1 MLRCL
6 VCGELVDGD
15 TCPNCGLRLSDPE
28 GRLLPYVYQLL
39 ELYRAGRLEELN
51 VALKNWH
58 EELSL
63 SYDDL
68 SSFSEIEEYLP
79 SEFIELLSKKLD
91 VIEGILSYLESISES
106 EKPPENFEEK
116 LVRFSERVREV
127 LEENAR
133 LSETLEALNFPLE
146 ELDRI
151 SKEKGMSLEEL
162 IEVYRG
168 FLGGQQ

>member
-1 MLRCL
+1 M
-6 VCGELVDGD
+6 
-15 TCPNCGLRLSDPE
+15 
-28 GRLLPYVYQLL
+28 
-39 ELYRAGRLEELN
+39 
-51 VALKNWH
+51 
-58 EELSL
+58 
-63 SYDDL
+63 
-68 SSFSEIEEYLP
+68 
-79 SEFIELLSKKLD
+79 
-91 VIEGILSYLESISES
+91 
-106 EKPPENFEEK
+106 
-116 LVRFSERVREV
+116 RFSERVREV